1 MISSA
6 VLTVVF
12 TPGLLILFYGLKKM
26 DKGRLID
33 LEDFIIPL
41 GFVLG
46 IFFFCVI
53 HYSYTGTFIYF
64 RSTTDKIFGFLGMN
78 RTPGSLS
85 AWIFNARWLS
95 LSAIILFYSLLK
107 LILAKK
113 EMIKGIFD
121 TMKLKMRPEILFILI
136 CNVSFICL
144 AYLQLFRNQ
153 GTISDPYYFSQG
165 IPIITLGLMSIVYKE
180 YQLVISKNI
189 VAHIGIGL
197 LCLLIGYHFQSDLF
211 FARLFY
217 LLCAIIFLSAIAVK
231 VGMFVRSGLS
241 LIFLGSI
248 VALGLILSHVPGF
261 GPKYTPESV
270 AYIDSKTQKTIN
282 LSSLK
287 REYFLRSVEWF
298 KLVNEIDPLRKT
310 LMWYDRQDPYGRLFI
325 DFCATSH
332 IWQGGLI
339 NQQFPLINVPE
350 NDWTGPTHIAPQAG
364 MEILIV
370 TSYKEQKLTELSG
383 TLKEKSLKF
392 IITQNLK
399 FNHSFAVFDVVK
411 IKLVGI

>member
-1 MISSA
+1 
-6 VLTVVF
+6 
-12 TPGLLILFYGLKKM
+12 
-26 DKGRLID
+26 
-33 LEDFIIPL
+33 
-41 GFVLG
+41 
-46 IFFFCVI
+46 
-53 HYSYTGTFIYF
+53 
-64 RSTTDKIFGFLGMN
+64 
-78 RTPGSLS
+78 
-85 AWIFNARWLS
+85 
-95 LSAIILFYSLLK
+95 LK

-113 EMIKGIFD
+113 ELILNIID
-121 TMKLKMRPEILFILI
+121 TMKLKIRPENLFIII

-165 IPIITLGLMSIVYKE
+165 IPIVTLGLISIFYKE
-180 YQLVISKNI
+180 YQVAISKSM

-197 LCLLIGYHFQSDLF
+197 LCLVIGYHFQSDLF

-217 LLCAIIFLSAIAVK
+217 FLCAIIFLSAVLNKA
-231 VGMFVRSGLS
+231 GMIVRSGLS
-241 LIFLGSI
+241 CIFLGSI
-248 VALGLILSHVPGF
+248 VALSLILSHVPGF
-261 GPKYTPESV
+261 GPKYTLETL

-310 LMWYDRQDPYGRLFI
+310 LMWYDRQDPYGKLFI

-339 NQQFPLINVPE
+339 L
-350 NDWTGPTHIAPQAG
+350 
-364 MEILIV
+364 

-383 TLKEKSLKF
+383 ALRERGLKF
-392 IITQNLK
+392 IIIQNLK
-399 FNHSFAVFDVVK
+399 FNHGFAVFDVLK
-411 IKLVGI
+411 IKLLGI